1 MNILK
6 VSAEVEIVFY
16 FFFSTKIIRLSHRK
30 LFTITSDW
38 SSVLIKR
45 WHDSIIQDH
54 SMGQMWSKI
63 KLKEIGDRMHDFGSC
78 NVLFVDKHSHSLL
91 SHPWSLSGLLSSL
104 ALGCSSTPSSHPTN
118 ALFPTIKA
126 ACIQS
131 SF

>member
-45 WHDSIIQDH
+45 
-54 SMGQMWSKI
+54 
-63 KLKEIGDRMHDFGSC
+63 
-78 NVLFVDKHSHSLL
+78 
-91 SHPWSLSGLLSSL
+91 
-104 ALGCSSTPSSHPTN
+104 
-118 ALFPTIKA
+118 
-126 ACIQS
+126 
-131 SF
+131 